1 VEAFEDKLNS
11 LVGILWSEFVLIPLL
26 VLVGIYLSVGLRAV
40 PWRYL
45 PYAVRL
51 LWRPT
56 EASSTGEISPFQAL
70 MTALSAT
77 IGTGNIAGVAT
88 AIYFGGPGAVF
99 WMWVVALVGM
109 ATKYS
114 EALLAVK
121 FRQVDSN
128 GQHVGG
134 PMYYIKYG
142 LSKRW
147 SWLASTFAFF
157 GMVAAFGIGNMVQ
170 SNSVADVLKSQ
181 YTVPPAVTGV
191 VMAVITGLVIIGG
204 VRRIADVVARLV
216 PLMALGYLAAA
227 LVVLIL
233 NAGQVPAA
241 FTTIIASAF
250 VPSAATGGFLGTSV
264 WMAIRWG
271 FARGIFSNESGLGSA
286 AIAHGAAKTDS
297 PVRQGMIAMLGTF
310 IDTIILCTLTGLVLV
325 VSGAWQSGEQGASM
339 SALAFS
345 TTLGVPGG
353 HIVAIGLAV
362 FAFTTIIGWSYYGER
377 CAAFLFG
384 VGVVPYYRCIWVCA
398 IVVGALFKL
407 NLVWAFADLFN
418 GLMALPNLIAL
429 LLLSPIIFSETRS
442 YLKDKAN
449 FAGLAHESK
458 KQK

>member
-1 VEAFEDKLNS
+1 MEAFEDKLNS

-26 VLVGIYLSVGLRAV
+26 VLVGIYLTVGLRAV

-51 LWRPT
+51 LWRPA
-56 EASSTGEISPFQAL
+56 EVSSTGEISPFQAL

-99 WMWVVALVGM
+99 WMWVIALVGM

-114 EALLAVK
+114 EAVLAVK

-142 LSKRW
+142 LDKRW

-181 YTVPPAVTGV
+181 YTVPTAVTGV

-216 PLMALGYLAAA
+216 PLMALGYLTAA
-227 LVVLIL
+227 LVALVL
-233 NAGQVPAA
+233 NVGQVPAA
-241 FTTIIASAF
+241 FATIIASAF
-250 VPSAATGGFLGTSV
+250 GPSAATGGFLGASV

-345 TTLGVPGG
+345 TTLGVLGG

-384 VGVVPYYRCIWVCA
+384 VDVVPYYRCIWVCA
-398 IVVGALFKL
+398 IVIGALFKL

-429 LLLSPIIFSETRS
+429 ILLSPIIFSETRS

>member
-1 VEAFEDKLNS
+1 MEAFEDKLNS

-51 LWRPT
+51 LWCPT

-99 WMWVVALVGM
+99 WMWVIALVGM

-142 LSKRW
+142 LDKRW

-181 YTVPPAVTGV
+181 YTVPTAVTGV
-191 VMAVITGLVIIGG
+191 GMAVITGLVIIGG

-250 VPSAATGGFLGTSV
+250 VPSAATGGFLGASV

-398 IVVGALFKL
+398 IVVGALFNL

-442 YLKDKAN
+442 YLNDKAN